1 MNIELIRRISLAR
14 HLYELGTSSL
24 RSSNDMHLF
33 AAVNLMQDA
42 VEAFLL
48 GVAEHVGA
56 AIDQNTKFNMYFVQ
70 IEDRTQPEKLPF
82 KLALNRLNRIRVD
95 SKHYGIQP
103 ARDECD
109 RLSVSVREFF
119 EEVSTSILGVSFS
132 TVSAL
137 DLLDDGD
144 SKEHLVMAKAALE
157 AGDFVTC
164 AIECRKALYL
174 EVESR
179 YDIFEY
185 KDGEPVGLFAGYTLA
200 PFYARSKQYIEN
212 NVRDPTDY
220 IVLDH
225 SRVDQ
230 DLLTQRVETT
240 DFWNIWRLAPQVYK
254 FKDGDWVVKHDLD
267 KLDADTIADKAP
279 YIYSTT
285 VDVLLAMHTS
295 RKKTKSQSYSS
306 YVLNL
311 KQEGVPVYAKAD
323 ATSEMVGNTRP
334 GQLSIGTDYHV
345 PGLKGDGP
353 YWFVRHFEKGY
364 FIMGYIHNDYAA

>member
-185 KDGEPVGLFAGYTLA
+185 KDGEPVGLFAGDTLA

-240 DFWNIWRLAPQVYK
+240 DFWNIWRLTPQVYK

-267 KLDADTIADKAP
+267 KLDTDTIADKAP

-285 VDVLLAMHTS
+285 VDVFLAMHTS

-353 YWFVRHFEKGY
+353 YWFVRHLEKGY